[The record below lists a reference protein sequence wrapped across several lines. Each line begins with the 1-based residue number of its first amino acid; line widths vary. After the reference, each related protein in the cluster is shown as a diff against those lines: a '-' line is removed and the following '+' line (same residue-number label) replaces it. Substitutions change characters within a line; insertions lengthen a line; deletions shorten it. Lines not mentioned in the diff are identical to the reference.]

1 MNTLEDEK
9 RVALKTAYMFLDK
22 YCKDRFMNESMEYSI
37 QWKDLCVTMGAIA
50 SALNREVRLQT
61 LAEERIRKRKEQN
74 RENNVEALKKRG
86 KRKTHDPAKND
97 TPTGA

>member
-9 RVALKTAYMFLDK
+9 RVALKTAYMFLDR

-37 QWKDLCVTMGAIA
+37 QWRDLAVTMGAIA
-50 SALNREVRLQT
+50 SALNREVRMQK

-86 KRKTHDPAKND
+86 KRKTNDPAKND
-97 TPTGA
+97 TPTGV